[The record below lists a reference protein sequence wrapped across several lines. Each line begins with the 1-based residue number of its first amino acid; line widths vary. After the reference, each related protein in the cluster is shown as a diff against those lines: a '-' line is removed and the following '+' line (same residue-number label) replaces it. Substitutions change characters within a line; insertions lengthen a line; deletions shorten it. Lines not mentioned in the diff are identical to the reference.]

1 MKPLKNQTI
10 VIKLGTSTLTHG
22 SKKLDRAHML
32 EIVRVVHKLV
42 EQHAKVI
49 LVSSGAMAAGR
60 ELLGYP
66 DLPKDV
72 RYKQMLASIGQVKLI
87 EEWAQLFSIY
97 SLNVGQI
104 LITRADLE
112 SRERYLNAR
121 DTLFAQLELG
131 IIPIINEND
140 AVSISEI
147 KVGDNDNLAALSAV
161 LVEADKVILLTDQDG
176 LYTADPR
183 KNKDAKLIRNV
194 DTIDEHI
201 IEIAGGSGT
210 TLGTGGMATK
220 IKAAQVAIQ
229 AGVEMIIASGE
240 NPSIILELVHGQ
252 GNATFFMPS
261 KTPVLARKSWISSA
275 TRALGSVTID
285 DGAVNALVSKGSSL
299 LPKGIVNVHDEFLR
313 GATVLVKDQKGN
325 VIARGIT
332 RYSSDELNLIKKK
345 SSSSIENILGFTHGD
360 EAIHRDDLV
369 VIDNN
374 K

>member
-1 MKPLKNQTI
+1 MKSLKNQTI

-131 IIPIINEND
+131 IILIINEND

-220 IKAAQVAIQ
+220 IKAAQVATQ

-252 GNATFFMPS
+252 GNATFFKPS
-261 KTPVLARKSWISSA
+261 KKPVLARKSWISSA

>member
-1 MKPLKNQTI
+1 MNSLKNQTI

-32 EIVRVVHKLV
+32 EIVRVVHRLV

-72 RYKQMLASIGQVKLI
+72 RYKQMLASVGQVKLI

-131 IIPIINEND
+131 VIPIINEND

-194 DTIDEHI
+194 DVIDEHI

-220 IKAAQVAIQ
+220 IKAAQVATQ

-252 GNATFFMPS
+252 GNATFFKPS
-261 KTPVLARKSWISSA
+261 DRPVVARKSWISSA
-275 TRALGSVTID
+275 TRALGTVIID
-285 DGAVNALVSKGSSL
+285 DGAVKALISKGSSL
-299 LPKGIVNVHDEFLR
+299 LPKGIISVENEFLR
-313 GATVLVKDQKGN
+313 GATVLVKDQKGT

-345 SSSSIENILGFTHGD
+345 SSSSIEKILGFTHGD

-369 VIDNN
+369 VLD

>member
-1 MKPLKNQTI
+1 MKSLKNQTI

-183 KNKDAKLIRNV
+183 KNKEAKLIRNV

-220 IKAAQVAIQ
+220 IKAAQVATQ

-252 GNATFFMPS
+252 GNATFFRSS
-261 KTPVLARKSWISSA
+261 KKPVLARKSWISSA

-285 DGAVNALVSKGSSL
+285 DGAVNALVNKGSSL

>member
-1 MKPLKNQTI
+1 
-10 VIKLGTSTLTHG
+10 
-22 SKKLDRAHML
+22 ML

-87 EEWAQLFSIY
+87 EEWSQLFSIY

-104 LITRADLE
+104 L
-112 SRERYLNAR
+112 
-121 DTLFAQLELG
+121 

-183 KNKDAKLIRNV
+183 KNKDAKLIRKV

-220 IKAAQVAIQ
+220 IKAAQVATQ

-252 GNATFFMPS
+252 GNATFFKPS
-261 KTPVLARKSWISSA
+261 KKPVLARKSWISSA

>member
-1 MKPLKNQTI
+1 MKSLKNQTI

-72 RYKQMLASIGQVKLI
+72 RYKQMLASVGQVKLI

-131 IIPIINEND
+131 VIPIINEND

-161 LVEADKVILLTDQDG
+161 LVEADKVI
-176 LYTADPR
+176 
-183 KNKDAKLIRNV
+183 
-194 DTIDEHI
+194 
-201 IEIAGGSGT
+201 
-210 TLGTGGMATK
+210 
-220 IKAAQVAIQ
+220 
-229 AGVEMIIASGE
+229 
-240 NPSIILELVHGQ
+240 
-252 GNATFFMPS
+252 
-261 KTPVLARKSWISSA
+261 
-275 TRALGSVTID
+275 
-285 DGAVNALVSKGSSL
+285 
-299 LPKGIVNVHDEFLR
+299 
-313 GATVLVKDQKGN
+313 
-325 VIARGIT
+325 
-332 RYSSDELNLIKKK
+332 
-345 SSSSIENILGFTHGD
+345 
-360 EAIHRDDLV
+360 
-369 VIDNN
+369 
-374 K
+374 

>member
-1 MKPLKNQTI
+1 MKSLKNQTI

-220 IKAAQVAIQ
+220 IKAAQVATQ

-252 GNATFFMPS
+252 GNATFFKPS
-261 KTPVLARKSWISSA
+261 KKHVLARKSWISSA

>member
-1 MKPLKNQTI
+1 MKSLKNQTI
-10 VIKLGTSTLTHG
+10 VIKLGTSTLTRG

-32 EIVRVVHKLV
+32 EIVRVVHKLK

-60 ELLGYP
+60 ELLGDP

-72 RYKQMLASIGQVKLI
+72 RYKQMLASVGQAKLI

-121 DTLFAQLELG
+121 DTLLAQLELG
-131 IIPIINEND
+131 VVPIINEND

-161 LVEADKVILLTDQDG
+161 LVEADMVILLTDQDG

-183 KNKDAKLIRNV
+183 KDKNAKLIRNV

-220 IKAAQVAIQ
+220 IKAAQVATL
-229 AGVEMIIASGE
+229 AGVEMVIASGE
-240 NPSIILELVHGQ
+240 NPSIILDLVHGQ
-252 GNATFFMPS
+252 GNATFFKPS
-261 KTPVLARKSWISSA
+261 KKPVVARKSWIGSA
-275 TRALGSVTID
+275 TRALGTVTID
-285 DGAVNALVSKGSSL
+285 EGAANALVNKGSSL
-299 LPKGIVNVHDEFLR
+299 LPKGIVHIEDEFLR
-313 GATVLVKDQKGN
+313 GATVLVKDQNGT

-332 RYSSDELNLIKKK
+332 RYSSDELNLIKRK
-345 SSSSIENILGFTHGD
+345 SSSSIEKILGFTHGD

-369 VIDNN
+369 VLE

>member
-1 MKPLKNQTI
+1 MKSLKNQTI

-183 KNKDAKLIRNV
+183 KNKDAKLIRKV

-220 IKAAQVAIQ
+220 IKAAQVATQ

-252 GNATFFMPS
+252 GNATFFKPS
-261 KTPVLARKSWISSA
+261 KQPVLARKSWISSA

>member
-1 MKPLKNQTI
+1 MKSLKNQTI

-220 IKAAQVAIQ
+220 IKAAQVATQ

-252 GNATFFMPS
+252 GNATF
-261 KTPVLARKSWISSA
+261 
-275 TRALGSVTID
+275 
-285 DGAVNALVSKGSSL
+285 
-299 LPKGIVNVHDEFLR
+299 
-313 GATVLVKDQKGN
+313 
-325 VIARGIT
+325 
-332 RYSSDELNLIKKK
+332 
-345 SSSSIENILGFTHGD
+345 
-360 EAIHRDDLV
+360 
-369 VIDNN
+369 
-374 K
+374 